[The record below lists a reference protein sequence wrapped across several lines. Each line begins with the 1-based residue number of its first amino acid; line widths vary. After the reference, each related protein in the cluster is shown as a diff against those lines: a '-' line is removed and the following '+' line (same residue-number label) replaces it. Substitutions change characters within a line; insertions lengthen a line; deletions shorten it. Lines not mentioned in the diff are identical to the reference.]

1 MKKFIYLFLLVI
13 AFGCSGDDDGMGNGD
28 GNGDGSGDGDSNG
41 TTFENYFPLTQ
52 NNSWEYNVN
61 TTDDQGTPPTTSTD
75 VITAVGTTMIN
86 NLTYFDLD
94 ANAEATGTMTGLLT
108 ENFIRKNEG
117 KYHMEGEILLELSA
131 LGGQDVSIALNDLL
145 ILDESATSG
154 SILGT
159 VSGTTTQTIQTFD
172 VTIDYEL
179 RTVQQGT
186 FATHSV
192 DNGAITYDNV
202 IKSQIIVEATV
213 STVISSI
220 PVTILPSQ
228 DVLTIDNYYAKD
240 IGLVDSNS
248 VFTYTLN
255 QLPIDLGIPDSVTST
270 TTQELSTYTVA
281 NE

>member
-61 TTDDQGTPPTTSTD
+61 TTDDQGTRPTTSTD

-213 STVISSI
+213 GTVISS
-220 PVTILPSQ
+220 
-228 DVLTIDNYYAKD
+228 
-240 IGLVDSNS
+240 
-248 VFTYTLN
+248 
-255 QLPIDLGIPDSVTST
+255 
-270 TTQELSTYTVA
+270 
-281 NE
+281 